1 MSGNF
6 IDGWKLEWFPRQLGV
21 HTIEVQY
28 GGHHVTGSPFR
39 CKVYDLEKVSVIV
52 SLFYGTMLKEILL
65 PHNFLKRYFRR
76 VLDRCEWKIVHIT
89 EHLVIRHRFR

>member
-39 CKVYDLEKVSVIV
+39 CKVYDLEKVRVRVTAFFVMWQSVE
-52 SLFYGTMLKEILL
+52 KILL
-65 PHNFLKRYFRR
+65 PLK
-76 VLDRCEWKIVHIT
+76 
-89 EHLVIRHRFR
+89 